1 MTEDQAKL
9 IICVVGCILVALGFL
24 VLCICLGIAE
34 IRARGKVDKTVDKEV
49 DKEVDKKDD

>member
-1 MTEDQAKL
+1 MNEEQAKL

-34 IRARGKVDKTVDKEV
+34 IRGRGKIDKTVDDKV
-49 DKEVDKKDD
+49 DKEVTKR

>member
-49 DKEVDKKDD
+49 DKKDD